1 MVAGVLAARQYL
13 LKRQIRRITAHLNL
27 FACNETAEILHIE
40 LLDSDLEV
48 LADTINENIVSMS
61 AMRRRIIRQ
70 DESIGESITNIGH
83 DLRTPLTSVMGNLSF
98 ALQETD
104 PEAQKKYL
112 LSATNKSRL
121 MKDLLTEYHE
131 LSVFESPGYHPE
143 LSALDMNKAV
153 RQFLADTFD
162 QFSERSI
169 EPVLQ
174 LPNQAVMIQ
183 GNQLAIERILLN
195 LFSNSLKYSDGEIGV
210 QLDESCVMTIW
221 NSFSGEKS
229 IEVDKLFDRFYQSDF
244 SRKDSSTGLGL
255 YIVKMLAEKQGASVE
270 ALYED
275 YKLSIKISWLKAP
288 A

>member
-1 MVAGVLAARQYL
+1 
-13 LKRQIRRITAHLNL
+13 
-27 FACNETAEILHIE
+27 
-40 LLDSDLEV
+40 
-48 LADTINENIVSMS
+48 
-61 AMRRRIIRQ
+61 
-70 DESIGESITNIGH
+70 
-83 DLRTPLTSVMGNLSF
+83 
-98 ALQETD
+98 
-104 PEAQKKYL
+104 
-112 LSATNKSRL
+112 
-121 MKDLLTEYHE
+121 
-131 LSVFESPGYHPE
+131 
-143 LSALDMNKAV
+143 
-153 RQFLADTFD
+153 
-162 QFSERSI
+162 
-169 EPVLQ
+169 
-174 LPNQAVMIQ
+174 MIQ

-210 QLDESCVMTIW
+210 QLDESCVMAIW